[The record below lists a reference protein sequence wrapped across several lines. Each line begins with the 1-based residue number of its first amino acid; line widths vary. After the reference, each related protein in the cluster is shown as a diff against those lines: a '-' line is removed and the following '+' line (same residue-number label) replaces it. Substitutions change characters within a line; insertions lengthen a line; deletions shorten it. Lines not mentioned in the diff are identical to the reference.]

1 MENGNNQQKAPL
13 ELIKLEQV
21 DSDNTAGGALKL
33 VDVPQ
38 QCNEK
43 EVRSHLEAEFQHL
56 AEL

>member
-1 MENGNNQQKAPL
+1 M
-13 ELIKLEQV
+13 IKLEQV
-21 DSDNTAGGALKL
+21 DSDNTAVGALKL
-33 VDVPQ
+33 LDVPQ